1 MNLKSLFKTL
11 IFTFLFSFC
20 YSVTAQNSGIV
31 QDSENQPIDNV
42 SVFIADQNILLKTNK
57 LGEFFFESKLP
68 NNTYLNFYKNGY
80 VSKLVKY
87 KEGSDFKVFLK
98 KLHVALDEVGVVES
112 YSELGNTKLTNI
124 DKKSLENVFLRDN
137 SMVESI
143 TQLSGV
149 DIVSSGLGIQ
159 KVVVRGL
166 SGMRVVTY
174 LNGMQINNQQ
184 WANDHGIGFTELGLG
199 EVELIKGS
207 SALKY
212 GSRHI
217 LHTLDIYTYRIVWCK
232 SKQRRINSKW
242 KLIYRIRI
250 NHTRINRMT
259 SIPYINWCCNCK

>member
-42 SVFIADQNILLKTNK
+42 SVFIADQNILLKTNN

-259 SIPYINWCCNCK
+259 SIP